1 MGGHSGYPKTFEI
14 LKDDFYWYNMK
25 GDVRKYMCDCGNCQ
39 HHKAKNTTPV
49 VLRQPLPIP
58 NRTWTEIS
66 MDFIK
71 GLPSSQGRNAIMVVV
86 DRLTK
91 YAHFIPLS
99 HPYTA
104 AMVARLFHDHIFKLH
119 GMPTS
124 IVSDRDPTFTSAFSV
139 EFFKLQGTNLC
150 KAKQK

>member
-1 MGGHSGYPKTFEI
+1 
-14 LKDDFYWYNMK
+14 MK
-25 GDVRKYMCDCGNCQ
+25 GDVRKYMRDCGNCQ
-39 HHKAKNTTPV
+39 WHKAKNTTLV

-71 GLPSSQGRNAIMVVV
+71 GYLPLRRNAIMVVV

-104 AMVARLFHDHIFKLH
+104 AMVARLFPDHIFKLH

-124 IVSDRDPTFTSAFSV
+124 IVSD
-139 EFFKLQGTNLC
+139 
-150 KAKQK
+150 